1 MIDYKI
7 SNYLSISVPEIRIYL
22 YRVSKK
28 SIKLTVFNSIKPI
41 IKFGQQ
47 LIFKTTVSQNKN
59 NNYIIKHFK
68 KLVDI

>member
-1 MIDYKI
+1 MIGYKV
-7 SNYLSISVPEIRIYL
+7 SSYLSISVPEIRIYL
-22 YRVSKK
+22 YGVSKK

-47 LIFKTTVSQNKN
+47 LIFKTTVCQNKN

-68 KLVDI
+68 KLVNI